1 MEICKN
7 LCNFA
12 PKMRLGAIIYRVFSY
27 LRHVLTAWN
36 TTGEGIHSPS
46 LFYIVRFLFRDKNSY
61 YCFETIEQQ
70 RASLLANR
78 DVVEVIDYGSC
89 GCPSGMR
96 VMRRISDVAKYQ
108 LECAR
113 VQQVLF
119 RLLAYMNEEEHR
131 PLEILELGTSL
142 GITTAYL
149 ASVDSKNRVMSF
161 EGSSSIASLARKQWQ
176 LLGLENIECVEG
188 RIEDTLYNNARARLD
203 FVYVDANHT
212 YEATMEYVHFL
223 LDRMSPKGI
232 VVVDDIHYSRE
243 MCRAWEELKKDK
255 RVTSSMDLFHVG
267 LLFVNPHYM
276 KRHYKISL

>member
-61 YCFETIEQQ
+61 YCFETIEQR

-119 RLLAYMNEEEHR
+119 RLLAYMNEGEHR

-188 RIEDTLYNNARARLD
+188 RIEDTLYNNARAKLD

-267 LLFVNPHYM
+267 LLFVNPYYM
-276 KRHYKISL
+276 KRHYTISL

>member
-61 YCFETIEQQ
+61 YCFETIEQR

-108 LECAR
+108 LECAQ

-119 RLLAYMNEEEHR
+119 RLLANMNEEVHR

-188 RIEDTLYNNARARLD
+188 RIEDTLYNNARAKLD

-267 LLFVNPHYM
+267 LLFVNPYYM
-276 KRHYKISL
+276 KRHYTISL

>member
-61 YCFETIEQQ
+61 YCFETIEQR

-108 LECAR
+108 LECAQ

-119 RLLAYMNEEEHR
+119 RLLAYMNEEVHR

-188 RIEDTLYNNARARLD
+188 RIERAKLD

-243 MCRAWEELKKDK
+243 MCRAWEELKNDK

-267 LLFVNPHYM
+267 LLFVNPYYM
-276 KRHYKISL
+276 KRHYTISL

>member
-70 RASLLANR
+70 RASLSANR

-119 RLLAYMNEEEHR
+119 RLLVYMNEEEHR

-176 LLGLENIECVEG
+176 LLGLENIECIEG

-267 LLFVNPHYM
+267 LLFVNPYYM

>member
-61 YCFETIEQQ
+61 YCFETIEQR

-108 LECAR
+108 LECAQ

-119 RLLAYMNEEEHR
+119 RLLANMNEEVHR
-131 PLEILELGTSL
+131 PLDILELGTSL

-188 RIEDTLYNNARARLD
+188 RIEDTLYNNARAKLD

-267 LLFVNPHYM
+267 LLFVNPYYM
-276 KRHYKISL
+276 KRHYTISL

>member
-61 YCFETIEQQ
+61 YCFETIEQR

-108 LECAR
+108 LECAQ

-119 RLLAYMNEEEHR
+119 RLLAYMNEGEHR

-142 GITTAYL
+142 GITTTYL

-243 MCRAWEELKKDK
+243 MYRAWEELKKDK

-267 LLFVNPHYM
+267 LLFVNPYYM
-276 KRHYKISL
+276 KRHYTISL

>member
-61 YCFETIEQQ
+61 YCFETIEQR

-119 RLLAYMNEEEHR
+119 RLLAYMNEEVHR

-176 LLGLENIECVEG
+176 ILGLENIECVEG
-188 RIEDTLYNNARARLD
+188 RIEDTLYNNARAKLD

-223 LDRMSPKGI
+223 LDRISPKGI

-267 LLFVNPHYM
+267 LLFVNPYYM

>member
-1 MEICKN
+1 
-7 LCNFA
+7 
-12 PKMRLGAIIYRVFSY
+12 MRLGAIIYRVFSY

-61 YCFETIEQQ
+61 YCFETIEQR

-108 LECAR
+108 LECAQ

-119 RLLAYMNEEEHR
+119 RLLAYMNEEVHR

-188 RIEDTLYNNARARLD
+188 RIEDTLYNNARAKLD

-243 MCRAWEELKKDK
+243 MCRAGEELKNDK

-267 LLFVNPHYM
+267 LLFVNPYYM
-276 KRHYKISL
+276 KRHYTISL

>member
-61 YCFETIEQQ
+61 YCFETIEQR

-108 LECAR
+108 LECAQ

-119 RLLAYMNEEEHR
+119 RLLAYMNEEVHR

-188 RIEDTLYNNARARLD
+188 RIEDTLYNNARAKLD

-243 MCRAWEELKKDK
+243 MCRAWEELKNDK

-267 LLFVNPHYM
+267 LLFVNPYYM
-276 KRHYKISL
+276 KRHYTISL

>member
-61 YCFETIEQQ
+61 YCFETIEQR

-96 VMRRISDVAKYQ
+96 VMRRISDIAKYQ
-108 LECAR
+108 LECAC

-142 GITTAYL
+142 GITTAYI

-188 RIEDTLYNNARARLD
+188 RIEDTLYNNARAKLD

-267 LLFVNPHYM
+267 LLFVNPYYM

>member
-119 RLLAYMNEEEHR
+119 RLLAYMHEEEHR

-161 EGSSSIASLARKQWQ
+161 EGSSAIASLARKQWQ

-212 YEATMEYVHFL
+212 YEATMKYVHFL

-243 MCRAWEELKKDK
+243 MCSAWEELKKDK

-267 LLFVNPHYM
+267 LLFVNPYYM
-276 KRHYKISL
+276 KRHYTISL

>member
-1 MEICKN
+1 
-7 LCNFA
+7 
-12 PKMRLGAIIYRVFSY
+12 MRLGAIIYRVFSY

-108 LECAR
+108 LECAH

-176 LLGLENIECVEG
+176 ILGLENIECVEG
-188 RIEDTLYNNARARLD
+188 RIEDTLYNNARAKLD

-212 YEATMEYVHFL
+212 YEATMGYVHFL

-267 LLFVNPHYM
+267 LLFVNPYYM

>member
-70 RASLLANR
+70 RTSLLANR
-78 DVVEVIDYGSC
+78 DMVEVIDYGSC

-96 VMRRISDVAKYQ
+96 VMRRISDIAKYQ
-108 LECAR
+108 LECAH

-119 RLLAYMNEEEHR
+119 RLLTYMNEEEHR

-188 RIEDTLYNNARARLD
+188 RIEDTLYNNARAKLD

-212 YEATMEYVHFL
+212 YEATMDYVHFL

-267 LLFVNPHYM
+267 LLFVNPYYM